1 MFYFDPL
8 YFVIVGPA
16 IALTIWAQFKVK
28 GTIAKYSKIA
38 TARGLSGAETALAIL
53 RHEGIGDVRVEET
66 SGWLS
71 DHYDP
76 RSKTLRLS
84 PDVYRNT
91 SVSSVGIA
99 AHEVGHAIQDAH
111 HYAPLVLRST
121 IAPVAMFGS
130 NAAMFLLFIG
140 FMVGALGMVKLG
152 IILFATTVAFQLITL
167 PVEINASSRARAIL
181 TESGIVTPNEALGVG
196 KVLNA
201 AALTYVAAAVASLTQ
216 LLYFILRSG
225 LLGSRDD

>member
-8 YFVIVGPA
+8 YFIIVGPA
-16 IALTIWAQFKVK
+16 ILLTIWAQIKVK
-28 GTIAKYSKIA
+28 GTVSKYAKIG
-38 TARGLSGAETALAIL
+38 TTRGLTGAETAQAIL
-53 RHEGIGDVRVEET
+53 RHEGIENVRVEEV

-99 AHEVGHAIQDAH
+99 AHEVGHAIQDARS
-111 HYAPLVLRST
+111 YAPLVLRSA
-121 IAPVAMFGS
+121 IAPAAMFGS
-130 NAAMFLLFIG
+130 NAAMFLLMIG
-140 FMVGALGMVKLG
+140 FMIGALGMVKLG

-181 TESGIVTPNEALGVG
+181 TESGIVTQNEAVGVG
-196 KVLNA
+196 RVLNA
-201 AALTYVAAAVASLTQ
+201 AALTYVAAAIASLTQ
-216 LLYFILRSG
+216 LLYFLLRSG
-225 LLGSRDD
+225 LLGSRED

>member
-8 YFVIVGPA
+8 YFIVVGPA
-16 IALTIWAQFKVK
+16 ILLTIWAQFKVK
-28 GTIAKYSKIA
+28 GTVSKYSKIG
-38 TARGLSGAETALAIL
+38 TVRGLSGAQTAQAIL
-53 RHEGIGDVRVEET
+53 RHEGIDGVRVEEV

-91 SVSSVGIA
+91 SVASVGIA
-99 AHEVGHAIQDAH
+99 AHEVGHAIQDARN
-111 HYAPLVLRST
+111 YSPLVLRSA
-121 IAPVAMFGS
+121 IAPAAMFGS
-130 NAAMFLLFIG
+130 NAAMFLLMIG

-181 TESGIVTPNEALGVG
+181 TTSGIVTEDEALGVG
-196 KVLNA
+196 RVLNA
-201 AALTYVAAAVASLTQ
+201 AALTYVAAAIASLTQ
-216 LLYFILRSG
+216 LLYFLMRAG
-225 LLGSRDD
+225 FLGSRDE